1 MSDSATSLAF
11 VVTGASRGIGEAIV
25 QELLRRGARVLG
37 VARNLDT
44 SSAAPSEAASG
55 SCHYLRADVTVEADR
70 IRMIETAKRLFG
82 RIDGVI
88 NNAGRAYRAP
98 ASKTSL
104 EEFRSLLEMNLLA
117 AFGLAQAAY
126 EALRASRGTVVNV
139 SSVSSQ
145 VALPDRLAY
154 GTTKAALDHFTRC
167 LAVEWGPDGI
177 RVNGVLPWFTR
188 TEMVEKVLE
197 DAAFEHRLLAATPL
211 GRLAEPADVARVAAY
226 LALPDSAYVT
236 GQLIAVDGGYLA
248 QGLSMRKRLIGGH
261 KQES

>member
-1 MSDSATSLAF
+1 MSESATSLAF
-11 VVTGASRGIGEAIV
+11 IVTGASRGIGDAIV

-37 VARNLDT
+37 AARNPVV
-44 SSAAPSEAASG
+44 SSALQAEAASG
-55 SCHYLRADVTVEADR
+55 NYQYLRADVTVEADR
-70 IRMIETAKRLFG
+70 IRMIETAKRTFG

-88 NNAGRAYRAP
+88 NNAGRAYRAR

-104 EEFRSLLEMNLLA
+104 EEFRSLLEINLLA

-139 SSVSSQ
+139 SSVTSR
-145 VALPDRLAY
+145 VALPNRLAY
-154 GTTKAALDHFTRC
+154 AATKAALDHFTHC

-177 RVNGVLPWFTR
+177 RVNSVLPWFTR

-197 DAAFEHRLLAATPL
+197 DAAFEHDLVAATPL
-211 GRLAEPADVARVAAY
+211 GRLAEPADVARVVAF

-248 QGLSMRKRLIGGH
+248 QGL
-261 KQES
+261 

>member
-1 MSDSATSLAF
+1 MPSESATSPVF

-25 QELLRRGARVLG
+25 QELMRRSARVLG
-37 VARNLDT
+37 VARNPA
-44 SSAAPSEAASG
+44 SSRAPTAEATSG

-70 IRMIETAKRLFG
+70 IMMVETAKRMFG

-104 EEFRSLLEMNLLA
+104 EEFRSLLEINLLA

-126 EALRASRGTVVNV
+126 EALRASRGTVVNI
-139 SSVSSQ
+139 SSVAGQ
-145 VALPDRLAY
+145 VALPNRLAY
-154 GTTKAALDHFTRC
+154 GTTKAALDHLTRC
-167 LAVEWGPDGI
+167 LAVEWGRDGI

-188 TEMVEKVLE
+188 TEMVENVLA
-197 DAAFEHRLLAATPL
+197 DAAFEHDLVAATPL
-211 GRLAEPADVARVAAY
+211 GRVAEPGDVARVAAF
-226 LALPDSAYVT
+226 LALPDSGYVT

-248 QGLSMRKRLIGGH
+248 QGL
-261 KQES
+261 

>member
-1 MSDSATSLAF
+1 MPSESATSPAF
-11 VVTGASRGIGEAIV
+11 IVTGASRGIGEAIV
-25 QELLRRGARVLG
+25 RELMRRGACVLG
-37 VARNLDT
+37 VSRNPD
-44 SSAAPSEAASG
+44 APSAPTTEATSG
-55 SCHYLRADVTVEADR
+55 SCHYLQGDVTVEADR
-70 IRMIETAKRLFG
+70 LMMIETARRMFG

-104 EEFRSLLEMNLLA
+104 EEFRSLLEINLLA

-126 EALRASRGTVVNV
+126 EPLRSSRGTVVNI
-139 SSVSSQ
+139 SSVTSQ

-188 TEMVEKVLE
+188 TEMVEKVLQ
-197 DAAFEHRLLAATPL
+197 DAAFEHNLVAATPL
-211 GRLAEPADVARVAAY
+211 GRLAEPADVARVAVF
-226 LALPDSAYVT
+226 LALPDSTYVT
-236 GQLIAVDGGYLA
+236 GQVIAVDGGYLA
-248 QGLSMRKRLIGGH
+248 QGL
-261 KQES
+261 